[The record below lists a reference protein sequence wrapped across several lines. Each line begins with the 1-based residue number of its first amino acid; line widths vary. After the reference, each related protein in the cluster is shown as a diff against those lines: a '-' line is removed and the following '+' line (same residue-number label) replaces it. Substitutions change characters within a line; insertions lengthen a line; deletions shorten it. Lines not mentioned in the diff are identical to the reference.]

1 MTRSLDDQTMPGP
14 LSLFFAADHRRL
26 DALLRQATYKPG
38 RIALGPF
45 GEFRAGL
52 LKHIGME
59 EKILFPIARH
69 KGADSRLFARLRVD
83 HGAIASLLVPT
94 PTPEIVGQILSVLS
108 LHNRREEEPKGAYE
122 ICDEAA
128 GPAEAELL
136 LASLSAFPEVKLKDY
151 RDGPAVFRH
160 IEVNLDLSRRQW
172 L

>member
-1 MTRSLDDQTMPGP
+1 MPGP
-14 LSLFFAADHRRL
+14 LSAFFSADHRRL
-26 DALLRQATYKPG
+26 DALLRQATHEPG

-45 GEFRAGL
+45 REFRAGL

-59 EKILFPIARH
+59 EKVLFKVARL
-69 KGADSRLFARLRVD
+69 KGADPDLFSRLRVD

-94 PTPEIVGQILSVLS
+94 PTPDIVGQILSVLTP
-108 LHNRREEEPKGAYE
+108 HNRREEEPGGAYE

-128 GPAEAELL
+128 GPGEAERLL
-136 LASLSAFPEVKLKDY
+136 VALNAFPEVKLKDY
-151 RDGPAVFRH
+151 RDGPEVSRH